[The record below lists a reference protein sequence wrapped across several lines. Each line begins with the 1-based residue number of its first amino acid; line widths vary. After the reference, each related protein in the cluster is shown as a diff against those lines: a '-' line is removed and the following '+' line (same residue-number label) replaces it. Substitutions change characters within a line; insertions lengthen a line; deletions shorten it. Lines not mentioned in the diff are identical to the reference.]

1 MQVRSTRLAG
11 VLTAGIIAFEPGG
24 LARLAPE
31 SIRAW
36 TTYVAATES
45 RRAAEVAR
53 PGRFLVLDMQPTA
66 AAERQALTSGAV
78 VIRHMET
85 TDAGGE
91 DLEVPR
97 GMVHHWR
104 GAVLLRG
111 ATIDRVLARLKEG
124 PPPQED
130 VLRSAVLER
139 GADMMR
145 VYLQLRRTK
154 IVTVVYNTE
163 HRVTFARYDAS
174 HAASA
179 SEATK
184 IAELSQP
191 GTPSERELA
200 PGDDRGFLWR
210 LNAYWRYEAVP
221 GGVIAECESISLSR
235 SVPFVLRYVAGPIIE
250 STARESMEKTL
261 VALQAAFR

>member
-1 MQVRSTRLAG
+1 MPVRSTRLAG
-11 VLTAGIIAFEPGG
+11 LLTAGMIALDPVG

-45 RRAAEVAR
+45 RREGETR
-53 PGRFLVLDMQPTA
+53 PGRFLVLDTQRA
-66 AAERQALTSGAV
+66 AAADRQALMAGAL

-85 TDAGGE
+85 TDAAGD
-91 DLEVPR
+91 DLEVPAA
-97 GMVHHWR
+97 MVHHWR

-111 ATIDRVLARLKEG
+111 TTIDRVLARLKQG

-139 GADMMR
+139 GADVMR

-163 HRVTFARYDAS
+163 HRVAFTRYDES
-174 HAASA
+174 HASSA

-191 GTPSERELA
+191 GTLAERELA

-250 STARESMEKTL
+250 GTARESMEKTL
-261 VALQAAFR
+261 VALRAGIN